1 MCIRDRTMTDKQAR
15 AEVLKKIERILYDD
29 GALIPVHWPHLTW
42 AARKNVEIGSIVNVI
57 DMPYLGDLVMQ

>member
-1 MCIRDRTMTDKQAR
+1 MTDKQAR